1 MSGVDDQKQRHRCI
15 CALGVRAANKNGAC
29 KKFAC
34 YQSTILTMEKRLSIE
49 RCGGRNPSLTWSI
62 WTKSSQRRRK
72 RWRRRRWRLP
82 KWERSAQTST
92 RDVKSENI
100 HDGWEKAAIW
110 KKRAMSD
117 EMSSNSCHLK
127 VPKEKAM
134 ISRDFNGT
142 PKVKALA
149 QDFAKKK
156 FE

>member
-1 MSGVDDQKQRHRCI
+1 MIRSRGIDASELWVWELPIRMGLAKSSLAINR
-15 CALGVRAANKNGAC
+15 
-29 KKFAC
+29 
-34 YQSTILTMEKRLSIE
+34 QSWQWKKRLSIE

-62 WTKSSQRRRK
+62 WTKSSQG
-72 RWRRRRWRLP
+72 RRRRWRLP